1 MKIPEI
7 CNSILLMF
15 DASFFNDS
23 TTFLDD
29 FRSYFANGNLTD
41 AEIDEFVTFID
52 QVTDDSNSE
61 AYCQEVWEAGGS
73 RYSTTPG
80 QFRGLLKYV
89 RDVIASIKQ

>member
-1 MKIPEI
+1 MKIPAIYER
-7 CNSILLMF
+7 ILLMF
-15 DASFFNDS
+15 DASFFNYS

-41 AEIDEFVTFID
+41 AEIDEFVAFID

-73 RYSTTPG
+73 SYRAMPG
-80 QFRGLLKYV
+80 EFRNGLKYV
-89 RDVIASIKQ
+89 RDMIASIKQ